1 MDERIKNTLDALKKE
16 NDPLRKA
23 LGVVAALTE
32 ALESEGIR
40 PILVGGVALEFYTLG
55 GYATKDIDLVVSG
68 REKVKTVLENLGFM
82 HRMGERHWYSTE
94 LDVAIEIPDEVLA
107 GSPEKLTVLEIDGK
121 NVYIIGI
128 EDLIIDRLSA
138 AKFWQ
143 SPSDFEWAVK
153 IIALHAE
160 DIDFGY
166 LKKAAQ
172 ECDVEEILNKALK
185 ESENLRALTDRQEP
199 LI

>member
-1 MDERIKNTLDALKKE
+1 
-16 NDPLRKA
+16 
-23 LGVVAALTE
+23 VLTE
-32 ALESEGIR
+32 ALEPEGIR

-55 GYATKDIDLVVSG
+55 GYATKDIDLVASS
-68 REKVKTVLENLGFM
+68 RKKLKTVLEKLGFTR
-82 HRMGERHWYSTE
+82 RMGERHWYSTE
-94 LDVAIEIPDEVLA
+94 LDVAIEIPDEILA

-160 DIDFGY
+160 DIDFDY
-166 LKKAAQ
+166 LKKAAK
-172 ECDVEEILNKALK
+172 EHDVEDILKETLK
-185 ESENLRALTDRQEP
+185 ESEDLKALK
-199 LI
+199 

>member
-1 MDERIKNTLDALKKE
+1 MDEGIKNILNALKKE

-23 LGVVAALTE
+23 LGVVALLTK
-32 ALESEGIR
+32 ALEPEGIR

-55 GYATKDIDLVVSG
+55 GYATKDIDLVVSD
-68 REKVKTVLENLGFM
+68 REKVKMVLENLGFM
-82 HRMGERHWYSTE
+82 HRMGEKHWYSTE
-94 LDVAIEIPDEVLA
+94 LDVAIKIPDEVLA

-121 NVYIIGI
+121 NVYIIGT

-160 DIDFGY
+160 DMDFNY
-166 LKKAAQ
+166 LKKAAK
-172 ECDVEEILNKALK
+172 EHDVEDILKEALK
-185 ESENLRALTDRQEP
+185 ESEGLRSLKDV
-199 LI
+199 